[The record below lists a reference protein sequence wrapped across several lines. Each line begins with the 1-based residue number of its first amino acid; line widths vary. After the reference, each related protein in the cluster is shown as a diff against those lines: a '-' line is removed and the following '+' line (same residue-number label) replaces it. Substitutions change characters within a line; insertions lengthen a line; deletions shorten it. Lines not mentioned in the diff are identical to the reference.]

1 MWEQTKAMLDYVIG
15 QGWFLK
21 VFLIV
26 FLVLLFNYMVYR
38 LLNRLHKKLQG
49 TENPWDDALIDALRK
64 PVRIMIWFV
73 GLAFAG
79 EVLVN
84 ELYPTPSE
92 IKEWV
97 AAVATIGKIR
107 DIGIIMMVVWFF
119 VRMVKR
125 AEENIIQIREQ
136 QQREIDH
143 TTVEVVVKLLRM
155 SIIITGALIVLAR
168 MGFNISGVVAFGGVG
183 GIAVGFAAK
192 DLLANFFG
200 AMMIYLDRPFKI
212 GDWVRSPDRKIEG
225 TVEAIGWRLTRIR
238 TFDKRPL
245 YIPNATFTTIAV
257 ENPSRMT
264 NRRIY
269 ETIGI
274 RYDDAAKVG
283 IIVEKVKKMLME
295 HDDIDKQQTMIVN
308 FNAFAASSLDFFIY
322 TFTKT
327 TNWIKFHKIKQDIL
341 LKIINIV
348 EGEGAEFAFPTSTL
362 HIPEGINMTS
372 EAFEKL
378 PAQ

>member
-1 MWEQTKAMLDYVIG
+1 MWERTRAILDYMIG

-26 FLVLLFNYMVYR
+26 FLVLFFNYLVYR

-49 TENPWDDALIDALRK
+49 TENPWDDAVIDALRK
-64 PVRIMIWFV
+64 PIRFLIWFV
-73 GLAFAG
+73 GIAFAA
-79 EVLVN
+79 EVLVT
-84 ELYPTPSE
+84 ELYPSQ
-92 IKEWV
+92 IQDWK
-97 AAVATIGKIR
+97 AAVTTIGKLR
-107 DIGIIMMVVWFF
+107 DIGVILMVIWFL

-125 AEENIIQIREQ
+125 AETNIIQIREKQ
-136 QQREIDH
+136 HREIDH
-143 TTVEVVVKLLRM
+143 TTVEVVVKLIRM

-168 MGFNISGVVAFGGVG
+168 MGFNVSGVVAFGGVG

-245 YIPNATFTTIAV
+245 YIPNATFTSIAV

-269 ETIGI
+269 ETIGV
-274 RYDDAAKVG
+274 RYDDAAKIK
-283 IIVEKVKKMLME
+283 IIVEKVKQMLIN

-308 FNAFAASSLDFFIY
+308 FNSFAASSLDFFVY

-327 TNWIKFHKIKQDIL
+327 TNWIKFHNIKQDVL
-341 LKIINIV
+341 LKIIDII

-362 HIPEGINMTS
+362 HIPDGINFNS
-372 EAFEKL
+372 DGFENL
-378 PAQ
+378 PGR